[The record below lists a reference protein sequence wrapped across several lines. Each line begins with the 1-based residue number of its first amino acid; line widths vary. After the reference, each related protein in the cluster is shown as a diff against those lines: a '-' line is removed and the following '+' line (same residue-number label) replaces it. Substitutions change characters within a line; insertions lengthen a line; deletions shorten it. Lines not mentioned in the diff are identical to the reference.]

1 MAFIEQARRNLQEKE
16 AIEAACQEIFNASM
30 SLLRENGEPNRDLV
44 AWKYQTISHTVN
56 SAQPPIN
63 VYLSTGANMDKAN
76 SVFIGIEGLNFKP
89 SVTRKKRGGREIF
102 EGKRQRSTYSVDF
115 TSAEAQAL
123 LVTVKQLQRDLQTK
137 SV

>member
-1 MAFIEQARRNLQEKE
+1 
-16 AIEAACQEIFNASM
+16 M

-76 SVFIGIEGLNFKP
+76 SVFIGIEGLDFRL
-89 SVTRKKRGGREIF
+89 SVTRKKRDGRETF
-102 EGKRQRSTYSVDF
+102 EGKRRRNGYNSDL
-115 TSAEAQAL
+115 TSDQAHAL

-137 SV
+137 SA